1 MRGEDSVDRNEGMRD
16 GKTLG
21 SVSLQIHPTCQSPV
35 CPEQKKIFSRIH
47 SGGKLFANLLD
58 SNT

>member
-1 MRGEDSVDRNEGMRD
+1 MRGEDSADRKEGMR
-16 GKTLG
+16 GGRTLG
-21 SVSLQIHPTCQSPV
+21 SMSLQMHPTCQSSV